1 MAIAIS
7 GTPTQGT
14 DPGTGGGTFTFD
26 NGGGNQRMMLAAIF
40 IRGAAINAPPS
51 YPVNGATGVMTQ
63 IGTKTGAGHHLY
75 LYYLLNPDPGSHSF
89 SNAGGLAGSTDVSY
103 SLTAYTGVQLINQ
116 TDNSTTGGAVTT
128 SLTTT
133 LTTVA
138 DNCWTV
144 LAAADFSQNNSLN
157 AGAGTTARAGFN
169 LNNYSGLFDSNAA
182 ITPAGST
189 SLIVTSANNDNLG
202 TVMASFSP
210 ASGSD
215 AFFLSQD

>member
-14 DPGTGGGTFTFD
+14 DPGTGGGAFTFN
-26 NGGGNQRMMLAAIF
+26 NGNGNQRMMLAAIF
-40 IRGAAINAPPS
+40 IRGAAISATPT

-63 IGTKTGAGHHLY
+63 IGTKTAGGHHLY
-75 LYYLLNPDPGSHSF
+75 LYYLLNPDPGSHTF
-89 SNAGGLAGSTDVSY
+89 NNASGLAGSTDVSY

-116 TDNSTTGGAVTT
+116 TDNSTTNSGVTT

-138 DNCWTV
+138 NNCWTV
-144 LAAADFSQNNSLN
+144 LAACDFSQNNALG
-157 AGAGTTARAGFN
+157 AGAGTTGRAGFN
-169 LNNYSGLFDSNAA
+169 LNNYSGLFDSNGV
-182 ITPAGST
+182 ITPAGSN
-189 SLIVTSANNDNLG
+189 SLIVTSAANDSLG

-210 ASGSD
+210 ASGSE
-215 AFFLSQD
+215 AFFLNQD